1 MSCDLKFRP
10 HHRATLESRQP
21 LQWWFTGWRSTDV
34 HRHQNCS
41 FHVCIHNMYVC
52 IHNNILMAFSCLVTA
67 VNCRLP
73 VNISSW
79 SVFIGCN
86 LVVVTQWLTDS
97 SNWRDV
103 YKVNTEVWITS
114 GISRKEP
121 GDSSIG
127 FSHSKLEFILET
139 EISNGHFD
147 WLVARPTKIG
157 AKVLGRIYGSV

>member
-10 HHRATLESRQP
+10 HHWATLESRQP
-21 LQWWFTGWRSTDV
+21 MQWWFTSLRSTDV

-41 FHVCIHNMYVC
+41 FHTKHI
-52 IHNNILMAFSCLVTA
+52 NIIL
-67 VNCRLP
+67 LP
-73 VNISSW
+73 GNSSKLPLTVNISSW

-86 LVVVTQWLTDS
+86 LVVVTQWVTDS

-114 GISRKEP
+114 GTSRKEP

-127 FSHSKLEFILET
+127 FAHSKLDFILET

-157 AKVLGRIYGSV
+157 AKVLGRKYHPKQQ